1 MKNISLF
8 KGYYDW
14 VAGKYGSGLTT
25 QKGHFVIGS
34 EI

>member
-14 VAGKYGSGLTT
+14 VAGKYGSGLT
-25 QKGHFVIGS
+25 QKGHFVIGN

>member
-14 VAGKYGSGLTT
+14 VAGKYGSDLT
-25 QKGHFVIGS
+25 QRHHSVIGS

>member
-1 MKNISLF
+1 MKIISPF

-14 VAGKYGSGLTT
+14 VAGKCGSGLT
-25 QKGHFVIGS
+25 QKGHFVIGN

>member
-14 VAGKYGSGLTT
+14 VAGKYGSGLT
-25 QKGHFVIGS
+25 QKSHFVIGS